1 MKIVILLITLISLT
15 GCSKEPIPE
24 KLKNTDGSNPKI
36 GGPSESQIYHQLKI
50 NSYELTPENS
60 RVFATRILKKI
71 IDDEK
76 VILQAFEL
84 KEPQK
89 LEQYFYDVQSFMFP
103 YSDEPTKSYW
113 PDSNLLDPYIKC
125 DTALR
130 DLQIYSN
137 ALFLQLR
144 SDNPTSR
151 KIVRQEKEDFENSKI
166 ECVERAN
173 MTYDEAMKVYEEE

>member
-1 MKIVILLITLISLT
+1 MKKIILLITLISLI

-24 KLKNTDGSNPKI
+24 KLKNTDGSSPRI
-36 GGPSESQIYHQLKI
+36 EAPSESKTNYQLKI

-60 RVFATRILKKI
+60 REFATRILKKI

-76 VILQAFEL
+76 VILQAFDL
-84 KEPQK
+84 KETQK
-89 LEQYFYDVQSFMFP
+89 LEQYFYDIQSFIFP
-103 YSDEPTKSYW
+103 YSNEPTKSYW

-137 ALFLQLR
+137 ALFHQLR
-144 SDNPTSR
+144 SDTPTSR
-151 KIVRQEKEDFENSKI
+151 KIVRQEQEDFENSKM
-166 ECVERAN
+166 ECAERAN
-173 MTYDEAMKVYEEE
+173 MTYDEAVKAYEEE